1 MAHLEDITA
10 EWLDLQ
16 AQKQLRRHLVNAT
29 AEDAATL
36 TVEGKRFRSFASND
50 YLNLSHHPEVIASG
64 VQAAQE
70 YGTGAGASRLVS
82 GNHPLYSRLEGAL
95 AAWKGTEAALVF
107 GSGYLAN
114 VGAIS
119 ALAQEGDLI
128 IGDKFCHAC
137 MIDGAR
143 LSGASFYR
151 YSHNDM
157 ASLEMQ
163 LKQRRDRHR
172 HAWVMTESIFSM
184 DGDKAPLQEIAALCQ
199 RYDAWLLVD
208 DAHGLGT
215 DSLAQADVMVGTLS
229 KALGGYGGY
238 VAAKA
243 SVIEYLT
250 SAARS
255 LLFTTGLPPFTL
267 AAALKAL
274 EILQSEPE
282 RASLALTHAAL
293 FCNVMGMQPPQSQI
307 VPYLAGSAEVALRL
321 SALLKERGFWV
332 PAIRPPTVPQGTAR
346 LRIAFTAAHREEDVL
361 RLADALKD
369 AAHLP
374 ACSTTP

>member
-1 MAHLEDITA
+1 
-10 EWLDLQ
+10 
-16 AQKQLRRHLVNAT
+16 
-29 AEDAATL
+29 
-36 TVEGKRFRSFASND
+36 
-50 YLNLSHHPEVIASG
+50 
-64 VQAAQE
+64 
-70 YGTGAGASRLVS
+70 
-82 GNHPLYSRLEGAL
+82 
-95 AAWKGTEAALVF
+95 
-107 GSGYLAN
+107 
-114 VGAIS
+114 
-119 ALAQEGDLI
+119 
-128 IGDKFCHAC
+128 
-137 MIDGAR
+137 
-143 LSGASFYR
+143 
-151 YSHNDM
+151 
-157 ASLEMQ
+157 
-163 LKQRRDRHR
+163 
-172 HAWVMTESIFSM
+172 
-184 DGDKAPLQEIAALCQ
+184 
-199 RYDAWLLVD
+199 
-208 DAHGLGT
+208 
-215 DSLAQADVMVGTLS
+215 
-229 KALGGYGGY
+229 